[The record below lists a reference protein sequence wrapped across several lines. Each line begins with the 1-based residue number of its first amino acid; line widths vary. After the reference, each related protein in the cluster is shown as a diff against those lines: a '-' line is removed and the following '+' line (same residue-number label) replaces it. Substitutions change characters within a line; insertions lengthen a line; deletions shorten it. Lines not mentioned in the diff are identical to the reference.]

1 MTVTYL
7 KDSRIEV
14 EDPHDAL
21 LLRLAGI
28 LLYDW
33 QGKHAFFDAKDELER
48 ADEYCK
54 INFTAVFPVQKN
66 QYMPERRLYVPADVA
81 RLLVTNTS
89 DGGIGWDY
97 LYASMIADGDIL
109 RFESW
114 DDEEYIYM
122 RRHNDRWNLLPEI
135 EMEK

>member
-7 KDSRIEV
+7 KDGRIEV
-14 EDPHDAL
+14 KDAHDAL
-21 LLRLAGI
+21 LLQLAGI
-28 LLYDW
+28 KLV
-33 QGKHAFFDAKDELER
+33 DASGQEWIFLEQSWGVL
-48 ADEYCK
+48 EYCNNLNHWLCNK
-54 INFTAVFPVQKN
+54 KAPQET
-66 QYMPERRLYVPADVA
+66 LYVPADVA

-97 LYASMIADGDIL
+97 LYASMIAEGDIL

-122 RRHNDRWNLLPEI
+122 RRYNDRWNLLPDI
-135 EMEK
+135 EMER

>member
-7 KDSRIEV
+7 KDGRIEV
-14 EDPHDAL
+14 KDPHDAL
-21 LLRLAGI
+21 LLQLAGI
-28 LLYDW
+28 KLVNKWNLEDW
-33 QGKHAFFDAKDELER
+33 RFDGKEWGVFNEYLQTFNR
-48 ADEYCK
+48 AYLDQ
-54 INFTAVFPVQKN
+54 T
-66 QYMPERRLYVPADVA
+66 LYVPAEVA

-97 LYASMIADGDIL
+97 LYASMIAEGDIL

-122 RRHNDRWNLLPEI
+122 RRDNDRWNLLPDI

>member
-7 KDSRIEV
+7 KDGRIEV
-14 EDPHDAL
+14 KDAHDAL
-21 LLRLAGI
+21 LLSLAGI
-28 LLYDW
+28 DMDYSKGNKVHYCEKSSKWGVVTDSL
-33 QGKHAFFDAKDELER
+33 FFKFIDVLRLDCL
-48 ADEYCK
+48 
-54 INFTAVFPVQKN
+54 P
-66 QYMPERRLYVPADVA
+66 LYVPADVA

-97 LYASMIADGDIL
+97 LYASMIAEGDIL

-135 EMEK
+135 EKER